1 VGLEWEFA
9 ADVVERITVFVERW
23 LSVIGSVIDAR
34 NGPNPNVMNCFNL
47 EAVFPDPSFLY
58 DLRKLYVAQCG
69 RLTLHVLS
77 ELPFQTIGTGEHLM
91 DKFMGDPSLQL
102 MEEIFDTNLHMNNSF
117 IYYNFFELAM
127 RRMRVGYYLSQ
138 NSTDNSQE
146 VRQLKDEITRKYLTV
161 CSLLSKLRV

>member
-1 VGLEWEFA
+1 
-9 ADVVERITVFVERW
+9 
-23 LSVIGSVIDAR
+23 
-34 NGPNPNVMNCFNL
+34 
-47 EAVFPDPSFLY
+47 
-58 DLRKLYVAQCG
+58 
-69 RLTLHVLS
+69 
-77 ELPFQTIGTGEHLM
+77 
-91 DKFMGDPSLQL
+91 
-102 MEEIFDTNLHMNNSF
+102 MNNSF